1 MAILPHRSGAARLV
15 MKVSCSGGARGAVA
29 AVMTMVGML
38 WSSVPSEYLGRRSL
52 AGASRVGGGSSPV
65 STDSN
70 GSRYTPERRMQ
81 VN

>member
-1 MAILPHRSGAARLV
+1 MAILPHRSGVARLV
-15 MKVSCSGGARGAVA
+15 MKVSCSGGARRSCRSCDDDGGDALELGACRVS
-29 AVMTMVGML
+29 T
-38 WSSVPSEYLGRRSL
+38 RRSL

>member
-38 WSSVPSEYLGRRSL
+38 WSSVPAE
-52 AGASRVGGGSSPV
+52 
-65 STDSN
+65 
-70 GSRYTPERRMQ
+70 
-81 VN
+81 